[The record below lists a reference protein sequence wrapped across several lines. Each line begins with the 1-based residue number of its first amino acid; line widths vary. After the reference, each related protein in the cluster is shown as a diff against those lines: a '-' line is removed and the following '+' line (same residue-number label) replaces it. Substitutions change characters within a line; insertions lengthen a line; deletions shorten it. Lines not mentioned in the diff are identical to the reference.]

1 MGVSKNFAPCNIIL
15 NTAVEKSSCS
25 WNIGLSGPRW
35 GTKGPQMCNSG
46 SLGMG
51 KVDFSGGI
59 TTGINSGSSYMLLTQ
74 ENETV
79 GVYISFEV
87 PGP

>member
-1 MGVSKNFAPCNIIL
+1 
-15 NTAVEKSSCS
+15 
-25 WNIGLSGPRW
+25 
-35 GTKGPQMCNSG
+35 MCNLG

-79 GVYISFEV
+79 GVYIYFEV

>member
-1 MGVSKNFAPCNIIL
+1 MGVGKNFAPCNIIL
-15 NTAVEKSSCS
+15 TTVVEKSS
-25 WNIGLSGPRW
+25 WNIGLAGPKW

-46 SLGMG
+46 SLGLT

-59 TTGINSGSSYMLLTQ
+59 GTGKNSGSSYMLLTQ

-79 GVYISFEV
+79 GVYIYFEV

>member
-1 MGVSKNFAPCNIIL
+1 
-15 NTAVEKSSCS
+15 
-25 WNIGLSGPRW
+25 
-35 GTKGPQMCNSG
+35 MCNLG

-51 KVDFSGGI
+51 KVDFSGGMG
-59 TTGINSGSSYMLLTQ
+59 TGMNNGSSYMLLTQ

-79 GVYISFEV
+79 GVYIYFEV